1 TDKSEADGNIFTI
14 NSKTDR
20 VFAPYQKSFIN
31 IILLSLIKQTC
42 PVCNI
47 RMVLFIYY
55 RNSAPLVEEGNVV

>member
-42 PVCNI
+42 PYSIIRKRLPFYLRKAPVCLI
-47 RMVLFIYY
+47 RN
-55 RNSAPLVEEGNVV
+55 R